1 MRDSALKGIS
11 FGLTSGIIT
20 TIGMMIGLYA
30 GTKSR
35 LVVVGGILSIAVA
48 DSFSDALGIH
58 ISEET
63 EKKKTAKQVWASTFA
78 TFISKFV
85 FALMFIIPVMLFSL
99 SKAIMV
105 SVVVGLLLLSLL
117 SYFIARE
124 KKENPFYVILEHL
137 LIAIIVIVI
146 TYYVGVGVSLYFS

>member
-1 MRDSALKGIS
+1 MKNSAMKGVS

-20 TIGMMIGLYA
+20 TLGMMIGLYA

-58 ISEET
+58 IAEESEKKNT
-63 EKKKTAKQVWASTFA
+63 EKEIWASTLA
-78 TFISKFV
+78 TFISKLV
-85 FALMFIIPVMLFSL
+85 FASLFIIPVILLKL
-99 SKAIMV
+99 STAIIV
-105 SVVVGLLLLSLL
+105 SIVAGLLLLAGL
-117 SYFIARE
+117 SYIIARE
-124 KKENPFYVILEHL
+124 KEENPFFVIIEHL
-137 LIAIIVIVI
+137 LIAVVVIVI

>member
-1 MRDSALKGIS
+1 MKDSAIKGIS

-20 TIGMMIGLYA
+20 TLGMMIGLYA

-58 ISEET
+58 ISEES
-63 EKKKTAKQVWASTFA
+63 EKKKTEKQVWISTIA

-85 FALMFIIPVMLFSL
+85 FASLFIIPVILL
-99 SKAIMV
+99 KLATAIWV
-105 SVVVGLLLLSLL
+105 SITAGLILLAGL
-117 SYFIARE
+117 SYVIARE
-124 KKENPFYVILEHL
+124 KGDNPLFVILEHL
-137 LIAIIVIVI
+137 LIAVVVIVI